1 MKHVIIVMTMWDAF
15 KTSAR
20 VGDDRV
26 QELERDYFSD
36 ALRHGARTAHHNNTP
51 ESAVGIL
58 EQLVG
63 AGAEPNALRIQ
74 REMVDDRVE
83 VVYTGAGRELMEQL
97 GAEAMRL
104 EKDAREKEHEEQRLE
119 DELRPAHEG
128 LGQTTTELREGIRRI
143 RAELEQVRREQDSLR
158 RALDDALQAQIRAL
172 MAQILPTTHNATQE
186 HAPVGNMLCC
196 WTVYADG
203 KSCAHRTNVTK
214 VHSTTKVLAMTP
226 ESLLSSTFRHRMQT
240 LSHGTRTDLQNRCR
254 QPLLH
259 HRPSANPLSTRRRQT
274 AFPPLQDRSPQD
286 SQIVTTL

>member
-63 AGAEPNALRIQ
+63 EGAEPNALRIQ

-104 EKDAREKEHEEQRLE
+104 EKDARAHEEKARRLRLKSEKLRTRSASACPCDCRGDSE
-119 DELRPAHEG
+119 DPQHVEIICNR
-128 LGQTTTELREGIRRI
+128 
-143 RAELEQVRREQDSLR
+143 RAES
-158 RALDDALQAQIRAL
+158 
-172 MAQILPTTHNATQE
+172 N
-186 HAPVGNMLCC
+186 
-196 WTVYADG
+196 
-203 KSCAHRTNVTK
+203 
-214 VHSTTKVLAMTP
+214 
-226 ESLLSSTFRHRMQT
+226 SSVNIVCP
-240 LSHGTRTDLQNRCR
+240 GA
-254 QPLLH
+254 PLLCH
-259 HRPSANPLSTRRRQT
+259 GYRDVDVLMQSGPDKGKNELFTASSAGSN
-274 AFPPLQDRSPQD
+274 
-286 SQIVTTL
+286 